1 MKTLFIIVNPFQI
14 QPRPPLGGVE
24 EFRRNAFIL
33 VVVVIVSKTNEAGG
47 GVRLQAV
54 GHVPEKLP
62 AAVCGVGVAL
72 RQHIDALRQQ
82 LQQGRQGG
90 DSVLQLGKAA
100 VEDFPQGIQFWALRC
115 IQAPAGAKPAFAGFP
130 CGKMPGQQRR
140 APESEAAGRF
150 IIVCL
155 WRQGAGFP
163 AQSADPA
170 NMEQQSIP
178 APGLSSQINFCGE
191 DADGLP
197 IPGHFHRRS
206 PPSPVR
212 PTYWDY
218 SSADRARFFLRLGAT
233 LS

>member
-1 MKTLFIIVNPFQI
+1 MRQRAILLEACFVILHPLHI

-24 EFRRNAFIL
+24 EHRGQALIL
-33 VVVVIVSKTNEAGG
+33 VFIVIIVEINGAGG
-47 GVRLQAV
+47 RIGFQPV
-54 GHVPEKLP
+54 GYVPKELST
-62 AAVCGVGVAL
+62 AICGVGVAL
-72 RQHIDALRQQ
+72 SQHVDTFWQKF
-82 LQQGRQGG
+82 QQGRQSGN
-90 DSVLQLGKAA
+90 SVLQPGKAA
-100 VEDFPQGIQFWALRC
+100 VEGFAQGVQFRAFRC
-115 IQAPAGAKPAFAGFP
+115 VQAPAGAKPAFAGFP

-197 IPGHFHRRS
+197 APGHLHGCS
-206 PPSPVR
+206 PPNPVHPAYR
-212 PTYWDY
+212 AY
-218 SSADRARFFLRLGAT
+218 SSA
-233 LS
+233 S